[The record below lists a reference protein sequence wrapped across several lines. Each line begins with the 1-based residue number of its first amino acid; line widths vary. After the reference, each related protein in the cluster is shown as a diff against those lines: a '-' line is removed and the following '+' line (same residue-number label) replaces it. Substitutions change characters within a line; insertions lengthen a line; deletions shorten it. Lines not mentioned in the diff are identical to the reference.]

1 MGRDKALLPWPPDA
15 PRQTFL
21 SAAIESL
28 MPFNDSV
35 IVVVG
40 SNESALAPLVYAAG
54 ASLLRN
60 PAPERGQLSSLQAG
74 LDEVLNQ
81 GRDAA
86 MITLVDRPPVQAV
99 TLQALCDA
107 FLAALTQEKWAV
119 VPEFQGKH
127 GHPVLAGREMIEAFL
142 TAPPASTADEVERQ
156 NLQHI
161 HYEPVDDPNVAAG
174 VNTPEEYAALPP
186 PPAAKAK

>member
-1 MGRDKALLPWPPDA
+1 
-15 PRQTFL
+15 
-21 SAAIESL
+21 

-40 SNESALAPLVYAAG
+40 NNESALAPLVYAAG

-74 LDEVLNQ
+74 IEEVLNQ

-86 MITLVDRPPVQAV
+86 MITFADRPPVQAA

-107 FLAALTQEKWAV
+107 FLAALAQEKWAV

-127 GHPVLAGREMIEAFL
+127 GHPILAGREMIEAFL
-142 TAPPASTADEVERQ
+142 TALPSSTPDEFEQQ

-161 HYEPVDDPNVAAG
+161 QYEPVDEPNVAAG
-174 VNTPEEYAALPP
+174 VNTPEEYAALAPP
-186 PPAAKAK
+186 PEAKAK